1 MLYQELV
8 IWKHVAEKTAV
19 RYTCLMNPTTKK
31 ISIQSADFYRLPVT
45 QEQVMRFQT
54 QFVELFCECDPSE
67 RSDSFDSVE
76 EAVAAHERGFGPP
89 V

>member
-8 IWKHVAEKTAV
+8 IWKRVAEQTAV
-19 RYTCLMNPTTKK
+19 RYRCLMNSETKK
-31 ISIQSADFYRLPVT
+31 FSVQSADFYRLPVT
-45 QEQVMRFQT
+45 REQILQFQA
-54 QFVELFCECDPSE
+54 QFVELFCECDPGG

-76 EAVAAHERGFGPP
+76 EAVAAHERSFGPP